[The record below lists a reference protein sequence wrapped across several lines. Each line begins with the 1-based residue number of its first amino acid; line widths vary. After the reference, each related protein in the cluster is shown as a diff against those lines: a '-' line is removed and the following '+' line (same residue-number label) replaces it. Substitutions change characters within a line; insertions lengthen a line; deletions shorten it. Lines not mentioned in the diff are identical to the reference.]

1 MQHLQ
6 PNRFKQLYR
15 DHLKTKYLWLFA
27 TELLFPFKEGAGW
40 DGGEAYYF
48 SSFKDNLFTLREVL
62 IHTVLVLSASID
74 MLTINLFPEM

>member
-1 MQHLQ
+1 M
-6 PNRFKQLYR
+6 
-15 DHLKTKYLWLFA
+15 
-27 TELLFPFKEGAGW
+27 GW
-40 DGGEAYYF
+40 GEAYYF